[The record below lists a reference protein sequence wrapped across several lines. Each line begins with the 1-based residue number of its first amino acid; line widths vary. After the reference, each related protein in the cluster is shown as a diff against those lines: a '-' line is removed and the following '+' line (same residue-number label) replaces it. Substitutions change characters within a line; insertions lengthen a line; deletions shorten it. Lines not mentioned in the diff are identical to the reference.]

1 MTTGCD
7 LMDHVKTQI
16 MPASLAAVLA
26 GILWTLTVVAF
37 A

>member
-1 MTTGCD
+1 
-7 LMDHVKTQI
+7 MDHVKTQI
-16 MPASLAAVLA
+16 VPASFAAVLA